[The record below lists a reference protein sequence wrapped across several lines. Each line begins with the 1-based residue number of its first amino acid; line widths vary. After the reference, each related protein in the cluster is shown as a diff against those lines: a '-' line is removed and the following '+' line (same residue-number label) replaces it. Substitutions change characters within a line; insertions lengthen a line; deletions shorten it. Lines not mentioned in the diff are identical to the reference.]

1 VPLRQLTGVDP
12 TALLIRRVLFP
23 AWVRKNASTR
33 IAYLEQ
39 FERSQF
45 LSADALRELQWTQFS
60 AMLRHAYDHCAF
72 YRKKLSSIGME
83 PEDVRSMDDIARVP
97 TISKEDIQASLQE
110 LIADNHTGLLHKD
123 MTGGSTGSPMIFY
136 YSEDRRDS
144 RAAATIR
151 HNRWTG
157 WDIGAKVAVLWGSAR
172 DLAPRPTVKARV
184 RDWILD
190 RRLVLDA
197 SALDEARMQ
206 AFYERLCQ
214 DRTQFILAYANTLAL
229 FARFLRDKGLQ
240 PPRPRAIICS
250 AEVLTDDNRT
260 LIEQTFGC
268 RVFNRYG
275 SREFSVIASEC
286 DRHQAMHVNA
296 ENLLVEVMSRNGAAD
311 ASGEGEIVVTDLKNF
326 AMPLIRYRTKDVG
339 VLMPQACEC
348 GRGLPLLDVRGGRVT
363 EFLTGTGGQKVS
375 GIVLATYV
383 ITNVPGVQ
391 QIQFVQQRPGAVTV
405 RLVRRPGWSDESR
418 TTLVSRLQTF
428 LGREMRIDLEFV
440 DQIPLEPS
448 GKYRFS
454 ISALTD

>member
-1 VPLRQLTGVDP
+1 VDP

-33 IAYLEQ
+33 IAYLTQ

-45 LSADALRELQWTQFS
+45 LSADAIRELQWTQFK
-60 AMLRHAYDHCAF
+60 AVLQHAFDHCAF
-72 YRKKLSSIGME
+72 YRRKLSAAGMA
-83 PEDVRSMDDIARVP
+83 PGDVRSMDDIAGVP
-97 TISKEDIQASLQE
+97 TITKEEIQGSLQDF
-110 LIADNHTGLLHKD
+110 IADNHTGLLHKD

-136 YSEDRRDS
+136 YGEDRLDS

-197 SALDEARMQ
+197 SMLDEARMR
-206 AFYERLCQ
+206 AFYRRLCK
-214 DRTQFILAYANTLAL
+214 DETQFILAYANTLAL
-229 FARFLRDKGLQ
+229 FARFLRDQGLTA
-240 PPRPRAIICS
+240 PRPRAIICS
-250 AEVLTDDNRT
+250 AEVLTDANRT

-268 RVFNRYG
+268 PVFNRYG

-286 DRHQAMHVNA
+286 DRHHGMHVNA
-296 ENLLVEVMSRNGAAD
+296 ENLLVEVMGDRA
-311 ASGEGEIVVTDLKNF
+311 GEIVITDLKNF

-339 VLMPQACEC
+339 ALMPHACEC
-348 GRGLPLLDVRGGRVT
+348 GRGLPLLDVKGGRVT
-363 EFLTGTGGQKVS
+363 EFLTARGGAKVS
-375 GIVLATYV
+375 GIVLATYA
-383 ITNVPGVQ
+383 ITNVPGIQ
-391 QIQFVQQRPGAVTV
+391 QIQFVQQHADRVTARV
-405 RLVRRPGWSDESR
+405 VRRAEWSDESR

-428 LGREMRIDLEFV
+428 LGKTMTIDVEFV
-440 DQIPLEPS
+440 SAIPLEPS

-454 ISALTD
+454 ISSLS